1 MKNLIKTKIS
11 KGFQTVVP
19 AEVRS
24 KFNSKPGDEVIWSI
38 IGEDVFIRIK
48 RRTKKDPI
56 KELIGRFSTI
66 ESDNSTDSLD
76 EIVSEH

>member
-11 KGFQTVVP
+11 KGYQTVVP

-24 KFNSKPGDEVIWSI
+24 KFNSEPGDEVIWSI

-48 RRTKKDPI
+48 KRTNIDPI
-56 KELIGRFSTI
+56 KELIGQFSTK
-66 ESDNSTDSLD
+66 ESDDSTNSLD
-76 EIVSEH
+76 EIVSEP